1 MRSPK
6 PRKIWLYNLKDDPLE
21 AQNLAAEYPQ
31 QVADMAAQLDEHNR
45 QQQPSRWPSIVSLPV
60 LIDKT
65 MADPASADD
74 EYIYWPN

>member
-1 MRSPK
+1 
-6 PRKIWLYNLKDDPLE
+6 
-21 AQNLAAEYPQ
+21 
-31 QVADMAAQLDEHNR
+31 MAAQLDEHNR